1 LLTGK
6 GTSFLASKFE
16 AFEYLQ
22 PAEVPSDIKMSLP
35 KLAPE
40 HAVLALTQIQTLVNT
55 SARAEEDHLAS
66 VEEIL
71 FLVEDDAT
79 IP

>member
-1 LLTGK
+1 
-6 GTSFLASKFE
+6 
-16 AFEYLQ
+16 
-22 PAEVPSDIKMSLP
+22 MSLP